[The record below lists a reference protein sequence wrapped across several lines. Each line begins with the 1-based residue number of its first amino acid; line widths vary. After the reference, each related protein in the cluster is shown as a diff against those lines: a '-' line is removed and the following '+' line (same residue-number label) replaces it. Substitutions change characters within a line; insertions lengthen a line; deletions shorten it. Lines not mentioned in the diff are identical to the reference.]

1 MREPFQLPSVNA
13 LVSADKD
20 VLRMVL
26 NMLVKEINGLRDE
39 IAALQ
44 AAARKGAGYG

>member
-20 VLRMVL
+20 VLRTMFQQ
-26 NMLVKEINGLRDE
+26 LVVEVNRLRRE
-39 IAALQ
+39 VESLSAQ
-44 AAARKGAGYG
+44 TRPKGY